1 MKRFLKPLLASI
13 LIVFLVFTFA
23 SCSALSKILS
33 RGRSESGSASETA
46 ARPLPESETVTVT
59 IPAESESETVTVT
72 IPAESESE
80 APEETVP
87 EESASEEPVSE
98 EPASEEPAS
107 EEPPADSGSTASP
120 DDESM
125 NAAISMISLALSN
138 GFKDKYTVVP
148 SDDGS
153 YIIVSVWTDGIAQG
167 AMAAASG
174 DESALSAW
182 NTLRDSMITLQK
194 SLDSLVKSMNLDAPV
209 MLHILNDQ
217 NKSNSLLSVF
227 HGEIIYDAV
236 S

>member
-13 LIVFLVFTFA
+13 LIVFLVFAFA

-59 IPAESESETVTVT
+59 IPAESESETATVT

-80 APEETVP
+80 IPEET
-87 EESASEEPVSE
+87 VSE

-107 EEPPADSGSTASP
+107 EEPPADSGSAASP